1 MPARRPFG
9 GDGAVT
15 TVPAVMIPH
24 EPGTW
29 MNRGPGV
36 NGGTAESEL
45 TLLRK
50 VCTGP
55 GGQPSVRRRR
65 GSIREFTG
73 FTCEHCYEHQSW
85 DSRRPSARRP
95 SGITFHTYPLLSAR
109 RPAGAAAALSLCQT
123 KEVLAD

>member
-1 MPARRPFG
+1 
-9 GDGAVT
+9 
-15 TVPAVMIPH
+15 MIPH
-24 EPGTW
+24 DPGTW
-29 MNRGPGV
+29 MNRGALASTGV
-36 NGGTAESEL
+36 
-45 TLLRK
+45 
-50 VCTGP
+50 
-55 GGQPSVRRRR
+55 QPSPNSPFSGKCARDLEDDLRSDEGG

-95 SGITFHTYPLLSAR
+95 SGIPFHTYPLLSAR